1 MCIFV
6 QKNPSVFCSTLNL
19 TLYVNLKEQIDW
31 PENLPVSRK
40 TEYFDHK
47 PLKDLYNRLVKLVG
61 AAFDR
66 QELARILSGMYD
78 YSRTQFLREEL
89 SMKKMGYP
97 EFASHKKL
105 HMVFIYTV
113 AMYNVNFSNGK
124 LPEVSEIVEFIEKWW
139 NNHILIEDNAF
150 EQFNNFSKLK
160 EKKQAACIID
170 TAISNPDVEEK
181 P

>member
-6 QKNPSVFCSTLNL
+6 QKNPSIVYSTPNL
-19 TLYVNLKEQIDW
+19 TTYVNSKKHIDR
-31 PENLPVSRK
+31 PEDLPVNIK
-40 TEYFDHK
+40 TEDFDHK

-61 AAFDR
+61 SAFDR
-66 QELARILSGMYD
+66 QELARILSGLYD

-89 SMKKMGYP
+89 SMKKVDYP
-97 EFASHKKL
+97 DFASHKKL

-124 LPEVSEIVEFIEKWW
+124 PPEVSEIVKFIENWW
-139 NNHILIEDNAF
+139 NNHILIEDKAF
-150 EQFNNFSKLK
+150 EHFSNSSK
-160 EKKQAACIID
+160 EDEKQQTTCIIE
-170 TAISNPDVEEK
+170 TAISKPPTKEK